1 MGSVN
6 YTNTRIDRTVRIFD
20 KFYTYEANVPA
31 QEYDAVY
38 SYLRSV
44 FSDKTV
50 AANFAVTIFRLATAT
65 NIPVLDFLQQLEGQS
80 KMQLTLTLAYYLNG
94 TRSPTTL
101 LGVSVPVQ
109 ANFYAARNIL
119 P

>member
-6 YTNTRIDRTVRIFD
+6 NTNTKIDRTVRIFD
-20 KFYTYEANVPA
+20 KFYTYEANVPT

-38 SYLRSV
+38 SYMCSV
-44 FSDKTV
+44 FTDKLV
-50 AANFAVTIFRLATAT
+50 AANFAVTIFRLATT
-65 NIPVLDFLQQLEGQS
+65 TGIPAMDFLQQIQGQS
-80 KMQLTLTLAYYLNG
+80 AMQLTLTLAYYLNG

-109 ANFYAARNIL
+109 PNYYAARNVL
-119 P
+119 N